1 MKKND
6 ILNGK
11 ISSIGYNGE
20 GVVKLECGTVCFVP
34 FALTGEEV
42 SFKVLKVN
50 KNVAYCKL
58 EKVLTPSSERVEPL
72 CSAFKKCGGCQLQHV
87 NYKEQLKIKSDII
100 KDCFYKIAGLNVN
113 LNNAVGSSE
122 IYGYRNKIQFPIRN
136 VNGENKIGFFAEN
149 SHRIV
154 EVESCPIQQDGAKD
168 ILYCFKK
175 FVSENGVSC
184 YNEQTK
190 KGVLKHVVM
199 RSVGKA
205 VSIIVVINGK
215 TLKNVD
221 KLIKILQ
228 SKFDKFSLFI
238 NENTSDGNA
247 ILGDNYVKIYGEDFY
262 FSEEFGIKYPVM
274 CQSFMQVNNDVKTKL
289 YTAVLNE
296 VKLVNDLTVI
306 DAYSGAGVMTAMLAK
321 KANKAIG
328 IEIVKE
334 AVESANILAKENGL
348 ESKMENICAPC
359 ESVLPSVIS
368 EVSKGGG
375 NVLVVLDPPR
385 KGCDTAVLNA
395 ILKEKPNRVIYVSC
409 SPQTLSRDVGILVGS
424 LRYENGQLVKSS
436 EQNGVYK
443 IESITPY
450 DMFPQTK
457 HVESV
462 VCLTRRLDNELRER
476 MN

>member
-6 ILNGK
+6 IFKGT

-20 GVVKLECGTVCFVP
+20 GIIKYQDGTVCFVP
-34 FALTGEEV
+34 FALRDEEV
-42 SFKVLKVN
+42 LFKVLKVN

-58 EKVLTPSSERVEPL
+58 IEVLTPSKNRVKPK
-72 CSAFKKCGGCQLQHV
+72 CDVFKKCGGCQLQHV
-87 NYKEQLKIKSDII
+87 NYETQLKIKSDII
-100 KDCFYKIAGLNVN
+100 KDCFYKIAGLNVSVSS
-113 LNNAVGSSE
+113 AVKSDGE
-122 IYGYRNKIQFPIRN
+122 YGYRNKIQFPIRN
-136 VNGENKIGFFAEN
+136 VNGKTVIGFFLEN
-149 SHRIV
+149 SHRVI
-154 EVESCPIQQDGAKD
+154 EIDSCPIQIDGAKD

-175 FVSENGVSC
+175 FISEEGVSA
-184 YNEQTK
+184 YSDETK
-190 KGVLKHVVM
+190 KGVLRHVVA
-199 RSVGKA
+199 RNIGSA

-215 TLKNVD
+215 TLPKID
-221 KLIKILQ
+221 KLISILQ
-228 SKFDKFSLFI
+228 SNFNEFSLFI
-238 NENTSDGNA
+238 NENTSESNV
-247 ILGDNYVKIYGEDFY
+247 ILGSKYTKVYGKDYYYNED
-262 FSEEFGIKYPVM
+262 FGIKYPVM

-395 ILKEKPNRVIYVSC
+395 ILKEKPSRVIYVSC
-409 SPQTLSRDVGILVGS
+409 SPQTLARDVGILTNKLV
-424 LRYENGQLVKSS
+424 YNGNQLVKNDGESLY
-436 EQNGVYK
+436 E

-457 HVESV
+457 HVETL
-462 VCLTRRLDNELRER
+462 VCLTRKA
-476 MN
+476 

>member
-6 ILNGK
+6 ILKGT

-20 GVVKLECGTVCFVP
+20 GIIKYQDGTVCFVP
-34 FALTGEEV
+34 FALLNEEV

-58 EKVLTPSSERVEPL
+58 IEVLTPSKNRVEPK
-72 CSAFKKCGGCQLQHV
+72 CSVFKKCGGCQLQHT
-87 NYKEQLKIKSDII
+87 NYETQLKIKSDII
-100 KDCFYKIAGLNVN
+100 KDCFYKIAGLNVSVEN
-113 LNNAVGSSE
+113 GVKSDSE
-122 IYGYRNKIQFPIRN
+122 YGYRNKIQFPIRS

-154 EVESCPIQQDGAKD
+154 EVESCPIQQGEAKD
-168 ILYCFKK
+168 ILLCFKK
-175 FVSENGVSC
+175 FISENGVSC

-190 KGVLKHVVM
+190 KGVLRHVVM
-199 RSVGKA
+199 RNIGNA

-215 TLKNVD
+215 TLPKTD
-221 KLIKILQ
+221 KLISILQ
-228 SKFDKFSLFI
+228 SKFNEFSLFI
-238 NENTSDGNA
+238 NENTGDGNA
-247 ILGDNYVKIYGEDFY
+247 ILGSNYTKIYGEDFY
-262 FSEEFGIKYPVM
+262 YKEEFGIKYPVM

-296 VKLVNDLTVI
+296 IKGVNDLTVI

-321 KANKAIG
+321 ESKKAIG

-334 AVESANILAKENGL
+334 AVDSANILAKENGL

-359 ESVLPSVIS
+359 EDVLPSVIS

-375 NVLVVLDPPR
+375 NVIVVLDPPR
-385 KGCDTAVLNA
+385 KGCDIAVLNA

-409 SPQTLSRDVGILVGS
+409 SPQTLARDVGILTNKLVYDG
-424 LRYENGQLVKSS
+424 NQLVKNDGESLY
-436 EQNGVYK
+436 E
-443 IESITPY
+443 IESITPF

-457 HVESV
+457 HVETL
-462 VCLTRRLDNELRER
+462 VCLCKKA
-476 MN
+476 